1 MQKDFI
7 LIFSIDATYVEC
19 LGKYVN
25 NSYEKYAN
33 WAMKK
38 YDIDGQLY
46 IYLTAKNNIVNNDGL
61 RYDYGDKDLPWH
73 NKVFTSLLCDFSIN

>member
-1 MQKDFI
+1 
-7 LIFSIDATYVEC
+7 
-19 LGKYVN
+19 
-25 NSYEKYAN
+25 
-33 WAMKK
+33 MKK